1 MTTIRTA
8 ALALAIAALAVTASG
23 CAGSTTADSSPAAAT
38 PEATATAA
46 AEALPEPTGPPP
58 STCPEFLMTAAHMA
72 TDWQYLNLNLG
83 TTNDEGPTL
92 ADLRD
97 GSAALQ
103 DLAPTCAPEAV
114 DEVDAFAATVGPV
127 LDVYTTQPTGDEVAT
142 VDTALADM
150 QTAGASLFTALEMAT
165 YSWE

>member
-1 MTTIRTA
+1 
-8 ALALAIAALAVTASG
+8 
-23 CAGSTTADSSPAAAT
+23 
-38 PEATATAA
+38 
-46 AEALPEPTGPPP
+46 
-58 STCPEFLMTAAHMA
+58 MTAAHMA

-103 DLAPTCAPEAV
+103 DLAPMCAPEAA

-127 LDVYTTQPTGDEVAT
+127 LDVYTTKPTGDEVAA